1 MKRSAQQITEL
12 LEPTVIA
19 LGLQLWGIEHISQ
32 GKHSVLRIYI
42 ESEKGIAIEDCEN
55 VSRQVSSVLD
65 VEEPISGEYT
75 LEVSSPG
82 ADRRLFTLEQCRQFI
97 GNEVSI
103 RLRVPQDGRRKIKG
117 QMIGIENEAVCI
129 EDGEYEFQCPF
140 DAIEKANIVF

>member
-12 LEPTVIA
+12 LEPTVVA

-117 QMIGIENEAVCI
+117 QMIRIENEAVCV
-129 EDGEYEFQCPF
+129 EDGEFEFQCSF